1 MTWNAFHHRA
11 EVLRAV
17 IGEADARL
25 DGVLP
30 METPGVAE
38 IFGDEI
44 GLIGALQL
52 RWHTHLAGMIEAEL
66 MDQSMDLE
74 SAVTSAW
81 HKTATELHGIR
92 AILDA
97 YTDVPTSEA
106 IAEALTK
113 AHRKDWALMAAMA
126 GKTSV
131 QDQRAAAIGR
141 GIEEHARAAYQP
153 TAGGRHRFEDANART
168 SAGTPH
174 GSLLGRIRA
183 HIAA

>member
-1 MTWNAFHHRA
+1 MTWNAFHHRV

-17 IGEADARL
+17 IDEADARC

-30 METPGVAE
+30 METPGVTE
-38 IFGDEI
+38 TFGDEI
-44 GLIGALQL
+44 GLLSALQL
-52 RWHTHLAGMIEAEL
+52 RWHTLLAGMIEAEL
-66 MDQSMDLE
+66 MDASTDLE

-81 HKTATELHGIR
+81 QKTATELHGIR

-97 YTDVPTSEA
+97 YTDAPTSDA
-106 IAEALTK
+106 IAEAMTK
-113 AHRKDWALMAAMA
+113 AHRKDWTLMAAMA

-131 QDQRAAAIGR
+131 EDHRAAAVGR
-141 GIEEHARAAYQP
+141 GIEERARTAYELTP
-153 TAGGRHRFEDANART
+153 GGRHRSEDTTGRA
-168 SAGTPH
+168 PH

>member
-17 IGEADARL
+17 IGEADARN

-30 METPGVAE
+30 MEMPGVTE
-38 IFGDEI
+38 TFGDEI
-44 GLIGALQL
+44 GLISALQL
-52 RWHTHLAGMIEAEL
+52 RWHTALAGMIESEL
-66 MDQSMDLE
+66 MDQSLDLE
-74 SAVTSAW
+74 SAVAAAW
-81 HKTATELHGIR
+81 HKTATQLNGIR
-92 AILDA
+92 AILDV
-97 YTDVPTSEA
+97 YTDAPTSEE

-131 QDQRAAAIGR
+131 QDQRAAAVGR

-153 TAGGRHRFEDANART
+153 NAGGLHRSEGATTRT
-168 SAGTPH
+168 PD

>member
-25 DGVLP
+25 DGALP
-30 METPGVAE
+30 METPGVVE
-38 IFGDEI
+38 TFGDEI
-44 GLIGALQL
+44 GLISALQL

-92 AILDA
+92 AILDV
-97 YTDVPTSEA
+97 YTDAPMSEA
-106 IAEALTK
+106 MADVLTK

-126 GKTSV
+126 GKTNV
-131 QDQRAAAIGR
+131 QDHRAAAIGR
-141 GIEEHARAAYQP
+141 GIEEHARAATEP
-153 TAGGRHRFEDANART
+153 TAGGRHRSEHAT
-168 SAGTPH
+168 VGTVD

>member
-25 DGVLP
+25 DGVLL

-66 MDQSMDLE
+66 MDQSADLE

-81 HKTATELHGIR
+81 HKTATELPGIR

-97 YTDVPTSEA
+97 YTDAPTSEA
-106 IAEALTK
+106 IADALTK

-126 GKTSV
+126 GKTNA
-131 QDQRAAAIGR
+131 QDTRAAAIGR
-141 GIEEHARAAYQP
+141 GIEERARAAHQP
-153 TAGGRHRFEDANART
+153 TPGGCHRSEHET
-168 SAGTPH
+168 VGTPVA
-174 GSLLGRIRA
+174 SLLGWIRA